1 MKLLVALDRSSF
13 AEEVLPPIAAIVAAG
28 NAEVVLAT
36 VVKATDVHE
45 TRTGPPATPSY
56 VLSMTD
62 FTGRLLPNAVAV
74 VAVDDPV
81 ETRAQAEQ
89 RVKIESKEYLEGIA
103 RRWFPQGAEAA
114 VLRGDDV
121 AEELAGYARE
131 HNVDVIAMATHGR
144 TGLVK
149 VLMGSVAS
157 ALLRSRVAPVL
168 LVRPNTL

>member
-36 VVKATDVHE
+36 VVKATDLHE
-45 TRTGPPATPSY
+45 TRTRPPATPSY

-62 FTGRLLPNAVAV
+62 FTGRLLPNAV

-149 VLMGSVAS
+149 MLMGSVAS
-157 ALLRSRVAPVL
+157 SLLRSRVTPVL

>member
-28 NAEVVLAT
+28 NAEVVLVT
-36 VVKATDVHE
+36 VVKKTDLHE
-45 TRTGPPATPSY
+45 TRTGPPPAP
-56 VLSMTD
+56 LDMLAWPD
-62 FTGRLLPNAVAV
+62 FTGRLLPYVV
-74 VAVDDPV
+74 VAPDAPV

>member
-28 NAEVVLAT
+28 NAEVILAT

-74 VAVDDPV
+74 VIG
-81 ETRAQAEQ
+81 
-89 RVKIESKEYLEGIA
+89 IEKYEVVTTI
-103 RRWFPQGAEAA
+103 RNR
-114 VLRGDDV
+114 
-121 AEELAGYARE
+121 
-131 HNVDVIAMATHGR
+131 I
-144 TGLVK
+144 GLGCQK
-149 VLMGSVAS
+149 
-157 ALLRSRVAPVL
+157 
-168 LVRPNTL
+168 